1 MKVRH
6 PDSRVRVVV
15 CEFFGEGNLA
25 ICDESMQIITILNPI
40 QVRHRTLN
48 VGLRYA
54 YPPARGVDVFEVTL
68 DQMLS
73 LRNEA
78 KNLDVL
84 RWIGRG
90 ISMPKK
96 FVEEVTKQ
104 AGIEADK
111 QAVRLSDEEVGKIY
125 STVKN
130 LVNDVSAGRN
140 HQPVIIMQGDKPF

>member
-1 MKVRH
+1 M
-6 PDSRVRVVV
+6 
-15 CEFFGEGNLA
+15 
-25 ICDESMQIITILNPI
+25 
-40 QVRHRTLN
+40 RHRTLG

-68 DQMLS
+68 GQLLV

-96 FVEEVTKQ
+96 FVEEVAKR

-111 QAVRLSDEEVGKIY
+111 LAARLTEEEVEKIY
-125 STVKN
+125 STVKS
-130 LVNDVSAGRN
+130 LVNDVSAGKN
-140 HQPVIIMQGDKPF
+140 HQPVVIMQSDKPLEALPIMTEEAAKASTKKAVRLPNSGELHFAF